1 MYRTYLESL
10 TTDRYNKV
18 RNTLQAYNNW
28 SGGSTDRTQNSGRD
42 GITPQTCEGIGI
54 LYDSYGSGTNFQ
66 NVVWSI
72 EGNWSADNQL
82 RVNATPTD
90 LSNSLDGTA
99 ATAQAAV
106 IFFLNKNTLLLS
118 QNGIDVQ
125 R

>member
-1 MYRTYLESL
+1 MQHRPTEL
-10 TTDRYNKV
+10 TLVVTNTDV
-18 RNTLQAYNNW
+18 DTV
-28 SGGSTDRTQNSGRD
+28 
-42 GITPQTCEGIGI
+42 C
-54 LYDSYGSGTNFQ
+54 TNFQ

-72 EGNWSADNQL
+72 EGNWSSNNTL